1 MDWAEVSNRGMEFIK
16 KYRYVLLVLLAGIFL
31 MALPDGEKAQTETE
45 VPAIESTAQP
55 TLQDSLAEILSQIEG
70 AGKVRVLL
78 TQAAGEQ
85 TIYQTDEDISTSE
98 NSSDIRRETVIITDS
113 GRGETGL
120 IRQVNPP
127 TYLGAVVLCQ
137 GADSAKVRLA
147 IVEAV
152 MSVTALSSDNITVL
166 KMK

>member
-1 MDWAEVSNRGMEFIK
+1 MVWAELSNRVTEIVK
-16 KYRYVLLVLLAGIFL
+16 KYRYVLLILLAGIFL
-31 MALPDGEKAQTETE
+31 MMLPDGEETPSKPEETVVESE
-45 VPAIESTAQP
+45 VQP
-55 TLQDSLAEILSQIEG
+55 DLQDSLAEILSQIEG
-70 AGKVRVLL
+70 AGKVQVLL

-85 TIYQTDEDISTSE
+85 ILYQMDEDISRGE
-98 NSSDIRRETVIITDS
+98 NTGNNRRDTVIITDS
-113 GRGETGL
+113 DRGEMGL

-127 TYLGAVVLCQ
+127 TYLGAIVLCQ

-152 MSVTALSSDNITVL
+152 MSVTALSSDSITVL